1 MNRNISRIYSI
12 YNWKSKS
19 CIYVSPF
26 FLQVMFFF
34 VLPKIFVWV
43 LTYYLEA
50 IAIWRLLR
58 EEIFVIRRQTNVQ
71 GIVLI
76 LPLSRG
82 NEGRGFAHYL
92 YCYRKTLP
100 NGGKWSIKSHEL
112 QRQLTN
118 IHVFEHSI
126 ICIKLISI
134 FQVDGGSATLVK
146 L

>member
-1 MNRNISRIYSI
+1 MNRNISGIYSI

-26 FLQVMFFF
+26 LLQVMFFF

-58 EEIFVIRRQTNVQ
+58 EEIFVIRRQRNVQ

-76 LPLSRG
+76 LPLSRR

-100 NGGKWSIKSHEL
+100 NGGKWSIKSHKL

-118 IHVFEHSI
+118 IHVFDYSI
-126 ICIKLISI
+126 ICIKHIFIS
-134 FQVDGGSATLVK
+134 QVDGGMPH
-146 L
+146 